1 MNKKNMA
8 ILLDNFKSFVIDSV
22 EQEIDVDLG
31 ITDPY
36 EFLAAC
42 LDTFSQMDDDEDS
55 KLKS

>member
-1 MNKKNMA
+1 MA